1 MDEWPHRVARNL
13 LRNPYARCAWSQGV
27 VFHVNQRARSSAT
40 CLTGAVVGVLGLAL
54 GAAPITAQDGRDGG
68 SAPGDARSCINLNEI
83 DRTSVIDD
91 NTILFYTHG
100 HDVYRNYLPQSC
112 PELKNEQRFMYRVSL
127 AQLCSNDT
135 ITVLE
140 DMGFGFMP
148 GPTCGL
154 GKFAPTTK
162 EEA

>member
-1 MDEWPHRVARNL
+1 MKHL
-13 LRNPYARCAWSQGV
+13 
-27 VFHVNQRARSSAT
+27 ARSSAARVARR
-40 CLTGAVVGVLGLAL
+40 LAGAAVGVFGFAL
-54 GAAPITAQDGRDGG
+54 VAAPITAQDGRDDGK
-68 SAPGDARSCINLNEI
+68 APGDARSCINLNEI

-100 HDVYRNYLPQSC
+100 RDVYRNYLPQSC
-112 PELKNEQRFMYRVSL
+112 PELRNEQRFMYRVSL

-140 DMGFGFMP
+140 DAGFGFMP

-154 GKFAPTTK
+154 GKFAPITQD
-162 EEA
+162 EADELEQHSRSRDGSHGRDGDGRRR